1 MVPPAALSSWQK
13 YLNSK
18 AGRAAH
24 GIHGAPVF
32 WIDNKRGTGCR
43 DVRKAVLSAGE
54 YVNQRRARRDIRPR
68 AIRAAV
74 IGYPNVGK
82 SALINQL
89 VGRRRVSSRV
99 FRQRFSCRM
108 HSMHRMP
115 GVPSSFLAP
124 FFPNVFSCL
133 LAHIYE
139 CVRRKS
145 ISRTLL
151 AQAASA
157 DRPGVTRALQWIRL
171 GSSASSGNLE
181 RGGGN
186 GNGSGG
192 CDIELL

>member
-43 DVRKAVLSAGE
+43 D
-54 YVNQRRARRDIRPR
+54 
-68 AIRAAV
+68 
-74 IGYPNVGK
+74 VGK